1 MSDESS
7 NEKKPTGDYSIG
19 YKKPPVRTR
28 FKKGKSGHPTGRPK
42 GTPNYATA
50 FEEALNEP
58 VVVNEGGQRKTVG
71 KIVAIIKQLVN
82 KATQGD
88 ARATQQVFKE
98 LAALESGRK
107 EAAPSTLTLTDTD
120 ALVMA
125 NLAAR
130 IRALTPIPGGTD
142 RDQHQDPAPQL

>member
-1 MSDESS
+1 MRYPAGCSMNLKLSKEGAMAEISD
-7 NEKKPTGDYSIG
+7 EKKPTGGYSIG

-42 GTPNYATA
+42 GTPNFATA

-98 LAALESGRK
+98 LAVLESDRSQ
-107 EAAPSTLTLTDTD
+107 A
-120 ALVMA
+120 
-125 NLAAR
+125 
-130 IRALTPIPGGTD
+130 TP
-142 RDQHQDPAPQL
+142 